1 MSQLAENTEDYQA
14 IDLDKAMTVFTKNL
28 PWITLIFAITLT
40 AAYLVIRWTKP
51 LFESTSEL
59 KLDVEANATELGLTT
74 FGENNNLNVISGE
87 IELIQSKLFFN
98 KIIDSFD
105 MGISYF
111 TEGNVLNDEKY
122 MSSPFKIDYILKD
135 AAIYD
140 KRVHIELLDRQR
152 FKVNFASEDMSGA
165 IEYRVGELVTHP
177 LLNFT
182 LQLTDYYNED
192 GDTRFFFILNS
203 RSSLISYFEQNL
215 VVEPLNL
222 NANTIKIALR
232 DFNRYKARDLVNI
245 VNSLYLQYSQEEKNR
260 ENKQKIEWLNSELKQ
275 IETQLEQYENYFENF
290 TIENR
295 TSDLDEDLKNLI
307 IIINELDSQRF
318 GLENKIQ
325 DIDLFL
331 SALRNNELGEVSYN
345 QFPKFI
351 SDNIEALNQLALERD
366 RLRLSY
372 TETTFALA
380 KKEIEIERLKTALA
394 DNLVKLRQ
402 RHQDNIAEL
411 IKRKNVLQGDFEK
424 LPGKNTEFNK
434 KKRFFEL
441 YEEFYLSLMQ
451 SKAEFQIAEAGTT
464 TQFKIL
470 SPATLPA
477 APIRP
482 KKVIIMGIGLVA
494 GFMLSFVFVS
504 LRFVLHNK
512 ITTYKELEKN
522 VSTPILGAVTKTS
535 DKMEVT
541 SLIIDKRPKS
551 AVSEALRSIRTN
563 IEFMLSKDKQRVISV
578 TSTISGEGK
587 TFIAVNLGGI
597 IALSKKKVVVVDLD
611 MRKPRVH
618 LSFDNGSRG
627 NNDKGV
633 STILINKHS
642 IDECIVKTRIANL
655 HYIPAGPT
663 PPNPSELLLNNEFDN
678 LIAHLKEN
686 YDLVLLDT
694 PPAGL
699 VTDGILAMQKA
710 DLAIYIVRANY
721 SRKAFLKTLERLVK
735 VNQFKNISVIL
746 NAVPK
751 TSGNG
756 YGYGYYDEKMVTVKN
771 KV

>member
-1 MSQLAENTEDYQA
+1 MNKLAENREDYQA
-14 IDLDKAMTVFTKNL
+14 IDLDKALAVLTKNL
-28 PWITLIFAITLT
+28 VWIILIFGSTLT
-40 AAYLVIRWTKP
+40 TAYLVIRWTKP

-59 KLDVEANATELGLTT
+59 KLDVDTNATELGLTNFT
-74 FGENNNLNVISGE
+74 DNTNLNVISGE

-98 KIIDSFD
+98 KIIDNFD
-105 MGISYF
+105 LGIAYF

-122 MSSPFKIDYILKD
+122 MSSPFKVDYILKD
-135 AAIYD
+135 PAIYD
-140 KRVHIELLDRQR
+140 QKIHIELIDRQR
-152 FKVNFASEDMSGA
+152 FKVNFNSEDMSGA
-165 IEYRVGELVTHP
+165 SEYGVGELVTHP
-177 LLNFT
+177 LLNFS
-182 LQLTDYYNED
+182 LQLTDYYRE
-192 GDTRFFFILNS
+192 GADTRFFFILNS
-203 RSSLISYFEQNL
+203 RASLISYFEQNL

-232 DFNRYKARDLVNI
+232 DFNRYKARDLVNTI
-245 VNSLYLQYSQEEKNR
+245 DSLYLQYSQEEKNR
-260 ENKQKIEWLNSELKQ
+260 ENKQKIEWLNGELGQ
-275 IETQLEQYENYFENF
+275 IEDQLEQYENYFENF

-295 TSDLDEDLKNLI
+295 TNDLDEDLKNII
-307 IIINELDSQRF
+307 IIINELDSQQL
-318 GLENKIQ
+318 GLNDKIQ
-325 DIDLFL
+325 NIDLFL
-331 SALRNNELGEVSYN
+331 SALDTQEFTEASYD

-351 SDNIEALNQLALERD
+351 RDNIEALNELMLERD

-372 TETTFALA
+372 TETTFALT
-380 KKEIEIERLKTALA
+380 KKEKEIERLISALSN
-394 DNLVKLRQ
+394 NLSELRQ
-402 RHQDNIAEL
+402 RYRDNIAE
-411 IKRKNVLQGDFEK
+411 ITKRKNILQNDFEK

-470 SPATLPA
+470 SPATLPT
-477 APIRP
+477 APIKP
-482 KKVIIMGIGLVA
+482 KKVIIMGIGFVGGLI
-494 GFMLSFVFVS
+494 LSFIFLS
-504 LRFVLHNK
+504 FRYLLHNK
-512 ITTYKELEKN
+512 ITTFQELEKN

-551 AVSEALRSIRTN
+551 AVSEALRSVRTN
-563 IEFMLSKDKQRVISV
+563 IEFMLNKDKQRVISV

-618 LSFDNGSRG
+618 LSFNNGNG
-627 NNDKGV
+627 AINDKGV
-633 STILINKHS
+633 STILINKHT
-642 IDECIVKTRIANL
+642 IDECISKTRIDNL

-663 PPNPSELLLNNEFDN
+663 PPNPSELMLNPEFDDLISN
-678 LIAHLKEN
+678 LQKI
-686 YDLVLLDT
+686 YDLVILDT

-699 VTDGILAMQKA
+699 VTDGILAMKKA

-721 SRKAFLKTLERLVK
+721 SRKAFLKTLERLVR

-756 YGYGYYDEKMVTVKN
+756 YGYGYYDEKSLAVK
-771 KV
+771 KQV